1 MFFSSRPSQEKYA
14 KLASCWSKKAWPLKL
29 TSAATVW
36 HVARHRKNSRRLNS
50 ENQSGCREQSP
61 CSDENPL
68 ARGCCTS
75 EEYRDG
81 GRSCFPRHCCSWHI
95 DGWSPSSSG
104 NPAAAAG

>member
-1 MFFSSRPSQEKYA
+1 MGSISLRPE
-14 KLASCWSKKAWPLKL
+14 
-29 TSAATVW
+29 ATIW

-104 NPAAAAG
+104 NPAAAAGRSEEHTSELQSPIDISYAV